1 MFVLKLLPAI
11 CLLGFFQR
19 TTAPPIPS
27 ASSAKPQVAEP
38 SYFRISG
45 RVIDADSGQP
55 LARAFVEINLSNS
68 LGPPN
73 AQDSA
78 RVEVTGTDGTF
89 VFTDVLPGKYVLSAR
104 RRGYIEQTFQQHETF
119 TTAIVVGPGL
129 DSENLIFGLPPAA
142 SISGNVT
149 DEEGDPVRHAG
160 VMLFRQAFAGG
171 KRRTF
176 LMRRASTD
184 DEGHYHFG
192 HLAPGSYFVG
202 ISAQPWYA
210 QHNIRRRIK
219 TENQQ
224 NGEGGLQPLE
234 EQNQDLDVVY
244 PVTFFANAGD
254 LASAAPMIIH
264 SGDSEIADFRLRPVP
279 ALHMLVKTSAEDP
292 GNGTTVQ
299 MTQTVAENSSV
310 PIHVGFARV
319 ERGLVEVT
327 GLPPGRLNLVI
338 NTSALQGGEWT
349 RRAQS
354 VQLSGDTEV
363 DATESAPSI
372 VVSGILKMDDDS
384 NVPQPARVL
393 LRNSTTG
400 VAFDTA
406 VSPAGEFSFKNSA
419 VAMGDYELMIV
430 EPQALFNKGM
440 SSQNAKTS
448 GRTLQITTPRDVSV
462 TVTASRG
469 TGRITGFALKNRK
482 PASGAMI
489 VLAPQDLHSNP
500 ALFRRDQAD
509 SDGSF
514 TLNAVVPGRYTVVA
528 IENGWDLEWADPEV
542 LWKYLAG
549 GESMQIAPNGK
560 TEVKVKVQ

>member
-19 TTAPPIPS
+19 TTAPPTPS

-78 RVEVTGTDGTF
+78 HVEVTGTDGTF
-89 VFTDVLPGKYVLSAR
+89 VFTGVLPGKYVLSAR
-104 RRGYIEQTFQQHETF
+104 RRGYIQQMFQQHQT
-119 TTAIVVGPGL
+119 
-129 DSENLIFGLPPAA
+129 
-142 SISGNVT
+142 
-149 DEEGDPVRHAG
+149 
-160 VMLFRQAFAGG
+160 FAGG

-210 QHNIRRRIK
+210 QHNIHHRIN
-219 TENQQ
+219 TENQK
-224 NGEGGLQPLE
+224 NGEGGLQPLD
-234 EQNQDLDVVY
+234 EQNQNLDVVY

-254 LASAAPMIIH
+254 LASAAPMTIH

-279 ALHMLVKTSAEDP
+279 AVHMLVKTSAEDP
-292 GNGTTVQ
+292 RNDTNVQ
-299 MTQTVAENSSV
+299 VTQTVAENSSV
-310 PIHVGFARV
+310 PINVGIARV

-372 VVSGILKMDDDS
+372 VVSGVLKMDDDS

-393 LRNSTTG
+393 LRNSATG
-400 VAFDTA
+400 VAFDAA

-469 TGRITGFALKNRK
+469 TGRITGFALKNGK
-482 PASGAMI
+482 PSSGAMI

-549 GESMQIAPNGK
+549 GESMQIAPNEK